1 MPIIPVVGSSST
13 RGAVVPIASSIASG
27 VNTVTFNNIPQNF
40 RDLYLVSYISAAG
53 NTTFSY
59 RINSD
64 SSALYNYTM
73 LIGRP
78 DASAVTSTVS
88 IGETLANA
96 SGYYNIIAKNNTF
109 TVVKAHFPNYA
120 NTTDFKSILQTYGQN
135 YIVTDSAS
143 ETGLTSNIYRSTNAV
158 TSLTVFNRDG
168 ANWNAGTSISL
179 YGVRGYRQ

>member
-64 SSALYNYTM
+64 SSTIYNYTM

-78 DASAVTSTVS
+78 DAGAVNSAVS
-88 IGETLANA
+88 IGENLANA
-96 SGYYNIIAKNNTF
+96 SGYYNFFARNNTF

-120 NTTDFKSILQTYGQN
+120 NATDFKSILQTYGQN
-135 YIVTDSAS
+135 FITTDSAS
-143 ETGLTSNIYRSTNAV
+143 ETGLTSNIYRSTNAI
-158 TSLTVFNRDG
+158 T
-168 ANWNAGTSISL
+168 
-179 YGVRGYRQ
+179 